1 MPMIVAD
8 VRRDRRRQRSNHPLN
23 TTPENQDGAWTSH
36 ARGDCLLSAK
46 TLPGI
51 HSLIPLIV
59 ALSILA
65 GCGPTSSTDQ
75 PRADIKISVVNAP
88 KDIVTVGA
96 QFLAKA
102 LVTESGGRFAPK
114 VYHSGVLSGGKG
126 EAEIEMCQQ
135 GSIEIHITSTAYLAN
150 LVPKTSVVS
159 LPFLFRDMEQVAA
172 LVKSRSWALDSI
184 NLELNQK
191 GLHVIA
197 WWPRGFRQLTNSK
210 QPVRRIEDLRGLK
223 LRVMNNPLYADN
235 IKAMQAHPVPM
246 AWGEVYNGLQLKTI
260 DGQEN
265 AEDVIYSSK
274 LFEAQ
279 QYMTIW
285 DYSVDLEVV
294 LVNLAWWKSLS
305 AGERKLIEDAAKA
318 SIDFEEKLLR
328 NNTLELRDKIAGEG
342 MEIHYLTP
350 ENKAI
355 FREAVTP
362 VWEKYEKI
370 FGKSFLDAFLTE
382 LEKY

>member
-1 MPMIVAD
+1 MHMSIRKVYASM
-8 VRRDRRRQRSNHPLN
+8 RRRTDSSKMNPKKKLPAQLVLVCCNSSRPAKTSQRSFHRY
-23 TTPENQDGAWTSH
+23 T
-36 ARGDCLLSAK
+36 
-46 TLPGI
+46 
-51 HSLIPLIV
+51 LIV
-59 ALSILA
+59 ALAILY
-65 GCGPTSSTDQ
+65 GCGPSSSTDQ
-75 PRADIKISVVNAP
+75 SRTSIKISAVNAP
-88 KDIVTVGA
+88 GDIVTVGA
-96 QFLAKA
+96 QFLAQELHKK
-102 LVTESGGRFAPK
+102 SGGRFKPE
-114 VYHSGVLSGGKG
+114 VYHSGVLSAGKG

-159 LPFLFRDMEQVAA
+159 LPFLFRDINQVAA
-172 LVKSRSWALDSI
+172 LVKSKSPVLDSI

-191 GLHVIA
+191 GLHIIA
-197 WWPRGFRQLTNSK
+197 WWPRGFRQLTNSR
-210 QPVRRIEDLRGLK
+210 QPVRRIQDLRGLK

-235 IKAMQAHPVPM
+235 IKAMLASPVPM

-265 AEDVIYSSK
+265 AEDVIYNSR

-294 LVNLAWWKSLS
+294 LVNLAWWADLT
-305 AGERKLIEDAAKA
+305 AQERRLIQEVADA
-318 SIDFEEKLLR
+318 SVDFEEKLLR
-328 NNTLELRDKIAGEG
+328 SNTLALRKKIADEG

-350 ENKAI
+350 EDKAI

-362 VWEKYEKI
+362 VWQKYEQI
-370 FGKSFLDAFLTE
+370 FGKAFIDAFLAE